1 MCRMMMEMQGHKESA
16 FLTLTYNDQ
25 SLPREDFGKMP
36 TLRKKHAQDF
46 LKRLRK
52 RLEPHRIRYFLVG
65 EYGERTQRPHYHAA
79 IFGLQGSASVM
90 MNRLSNTPSFAESTV
105 SAAWGLGFCQTG
117 ILAKES
123 MEYIAGYVVKKM
135 TAMDDQ
141 RLNGRE
147 PEFSLKSASLGSG
160 MIDEM
165 ASGLLAHD
173 LSRMPDVPS
182 VIRIDG
188 KLWPIGQTLKRRLR
202 ERIGRPANTPD
213 AQKEILVGEL
223 NPIREW
229 AWNKPVKLSDVLKD
243 LHQGDADALVGRDE
257 IRRARKKL

>member
-1 MCRMMMEMQGHKESA
+1 MMMEATCHKESA
-16 FLTLTYNDQ
+16 FLTLTYSPEN
-25 SLPREDFGKMP
+25 LPFLEGSQKTA

-65 EYGERTQRPHYHAA
+65 EYGDRTQRPHYHAA
-79 IFGLQGSASVM
+79 IFGLRGSPSAM
-90 MNRLSNTPSFAESTV
+90 MNRLSSTPSFAENMV
-105 SAAWGLGFCQTG
+105 SAAWELGFSQTG
-117 ILAKES
+117 ILARES

-135 TAMDDQ
+135 TKLDDS

-147 PEFSLKSASLGSG
+147 PEFSLKSHSLGSG
-160 MIDEM
+160 MVDEM

-182 VIRIDG
+182 VIRFDG

-202 ERIGRPANTPD
+202 KRIGRDEKTPQV
-213 AQKEILVGEL
+213 QKDILAKEL
-223 NPIREW
+223 
-229 AWNKPVKLSDVLKD
+229 KPVADWAFDRSLSLKNVLKE
-243 LHQGDADALVGRDE
+243 LHEGDADALVGRYE
-257 IRRARKKL
+257 NQRKRKTL